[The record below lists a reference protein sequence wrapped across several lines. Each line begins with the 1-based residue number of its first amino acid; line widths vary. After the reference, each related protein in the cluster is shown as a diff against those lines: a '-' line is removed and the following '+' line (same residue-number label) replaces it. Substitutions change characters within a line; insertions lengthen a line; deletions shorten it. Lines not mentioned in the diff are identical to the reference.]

1 MQVTRGAAA
10 TLTCHGACLKW
21 RHPSRRKGVA
31 CLSSTGVCSL
41 ETAKK
46 CLPKCME
53 TWTCSFSSFTFS
65 HRVEQRSKDI
75 SQKCLAVLLIEAEVC
90 PNQNAVCHEGDG
102 LHLRSLLPQ
111 GGECCEHP
119 SERLRAGNG
128 AVLGKWGLQIYS
140 GVSSLLTGSKSY
152 PQCTYCSL
160 EANHP
165 LLEPSSQSLYQSSSV
180 LRHWAVF
187 ILSCLSSG

>member
-1 MQVTRGAAA
+1 MAAPQQAEGRGLPQFHRCL
-10 TLTCHGACLKW
+10 LTGDCKEVSAKMYGNMDLFLLFLHFQSSGRAEIERYQSEMLGCASD
-21 RHPSRRKGVA
+21 RSR
-31 CLSSTGVCSL
+31 
-41 ETAKK
+41 
-46 CLPKCME
+46 
-53 TWTCSFSSFTFS
+53 
-65 HRVEQRSKDI
+65 
-75 SQKCLAVLLIEAEVC
+75 C

-102 LHLRSLLPQ
+102 LHLRGLLPQ

-187 ILSCLSSG
+187 ILPCLSSG